1 MEQTFVRHV
10 HAAPHEHI
18 HVHRAGNRRHPT
30 GLGGGLVAALG
41 PVGAVIAAG
50 FAVWGLFELLAFVL
64 GLVVILLKGLCVLL
78 VMFFAFRL
86 LTGK

>member
-18 HVHRAGNRRHPT
+18 HVHRAGNRRRPT

-50 FAVWGLFELLAFVL
+50 FAVRGLFELLAFVL